1 MCVCIYIYNIF
12 GFHKKKGG
20 LRGEIDDMLNIVPS
34 LLCLFSF
41 IAGNGGV
48 CGNEKTDG
56 AATTTGFVGRNGT
69 HFVVRGERM
78 YLNGFN
84 AYWMMNAAAD
94 TASRT
99 TVTAALRQASAVGMN
114 VARTWGF
121 HEGGYEP
128 LQISPGSYNEHVF
141 QGLDF
146 VVYEAGKYNIKLI
159 ISLANNYDDFGGR
172 SKYVEWASLEDPDE
186 FYTDPLVM
194 QFYKSH
200 VKTMLTRKNTI
211 TGVMYKDD
219 PTIFAWELIN
229 EPRCNDP
236 SGSTLQEMA
245 AYVKSI
251 DSNHLLEVGLE
262 GFYGKSRPE
271 RMIYNPNT
279 GITGSDF
286 LSNNLIPDID
296 FATIHIY
303 PDSWL
308 PQQTDQIGFVDKWVR
323 AHIHDCD
330 TLLKKPLVIAEF
342 GKSSM
347 ASGFS
352 LDKRNMFFRRIYRMI
367 YESARAGS
375 SGAGGIFWQLST
387 RGTGKLG
394 DGYEVFLEEGS
405 STARVIA
412 DQSTKLSSLMF
423 RTTLNSL

>member
-141 QGLDF
+141 Q
-146 VVYEAGKYNIKLI
+146 
-159 ISLANNYDDFGGR
+159 
-172 SKYVEWASLEDPDE
+172 
-186 FYTDPLVM
+186 
-194 QFYKSH
+194 
-200 VKTMLTRKNTI
+200 TMLTRKNTI

-236 SGSTLQEMA
+236 SGSTLQKWVKEMA